1 MLSSQIFFHKIKM
14 RALWSQV
21 KKHDFFQNLGPPFSK
36 MDILKM
42 SKIDLLSFKKP
53 KNTIFLPFLSDL
65 CQLIPS
71 Y

>member
-1 MLSSQIFFHKIKM
+1 MQKKLCSQIFSRKTKM

-21 KKHDFFQNLGPPFSK
+21 IFSCFFENLGPPFGK

-53 KNTIFLPFLSDL
+53 KFRHFLPF
-65 CQLIPS
+65 IF
-71 Y
+71 